1 MQNIIKQSYKNFE
14 LILVDDN
21 SRDKL
26 NIEQINFEDIPV
38 QHIVNEVNLGANQS
52 RLIGLRHSKGKYVC
66 FHDDDDYWM
75 TDKLFKQVKFLDNN
89 PEYYI
94 VSAYAKTKAKVIKF
108 PPNPSSFSLSIYNA
122 VGSFSIPMIRNTNLL
137 AKSLDNDLTNAQDW
151 HVWRV
156 FVDTIK

>member
-1 MQNIIKQSYKNFE
+1 MAHRLSVNVILPYHNRPLLVKGFANIIKQSYKNFE

-66 FHDDDDYWM
+66 FMMMM
-75 TDKLFKQVKFLDNN
+75 T
-89 PEYYI
+89 I
-94 VSAYAKTKAKVIKF
+94 
-108 PPNPSSFSLSIYNA
+108 
-122 VGSFSIPMIRNTNLL
+122 G
-137 AKSLDNDLTNAQDW
+137 
-151 HVWRV
+151 
-156 FVDTIK
+156 

>member
-1 MQNIIKQSYKNFE
+1 
-14 LILVDDN
+14 
-21 SRDKL
+21 
-26 NIEQINFEDIPV
+26 
-38 QHIVNEVNLGANQS
+38 
-52 RLIGLRHSKGKYVC
+52 
-66 FHDDDDYWM
+66 M

-122 VGSFSIPMIRNTNLL
+122 VGSFSIPMIRTTNLL

-156 FVDTIK
+156 FRRYYKIAVLNSFSFLDDGTYDRISSAKMLSNIFYFKSSF